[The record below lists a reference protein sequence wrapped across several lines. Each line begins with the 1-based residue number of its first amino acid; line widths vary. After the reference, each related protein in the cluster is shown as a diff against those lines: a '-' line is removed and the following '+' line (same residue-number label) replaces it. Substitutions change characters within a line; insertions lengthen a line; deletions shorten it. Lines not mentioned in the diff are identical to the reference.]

1 MPNLTTKLSLIEDMS
16 EKMAAIADSG
26 HSALDSLEAIGT
38 TADSSTRT
46 AAAAADGVATA
57 LNSVTSGANEA
68 ASATDSWTSAVGNY
82 DKSALE
88 AVYSTEELVE
98 MGLKSA
104 DALSEQNAMF
114 ALCEQS
120 ADQLTQSLEATTE
133 IEAQLAQAQE
143 EATQTA
149 QALADADGVSSV
161 AKEEYSR
168 AVEEAVQAM
177 EELQRAQEEANSAM
191 ENYDSVLSS
200 GTTDLDE
207 LEAAAERAGH
217 AAESL
222 AEANGRA
229 STAADELSKATGT
242 AGEELEN
249 AGTKGMDAV
258 NDIES
263 ALAAAG
269 ITVMLKEMAES
280 AYELAD
286 AFSEAEKTV
295 VLATGATDEVLSDLE
310 GSMMSVYSTAKSAD
324 LSSTAGAVGEINTR
338 LGLTGDKLEEVT
350 GQFLDYAN
358 VTGQNVVPAVGNVTK
373 LMNQWGVELDGL
385 PDLLD
390 KLTYAGQIS
399 GINVGNLTDQL
410 TINKGVLDS
419 LGFSLEDSIGLF
431 AQLELQGVSV
441 QTAMTGFRTA
451 LNGFADSGLDA
462 DEALK
467 DVINDIV
474 TAGSESEAT
483 AIAVDNFGSRAGA
496 ALASSLRSGA
506 LSIEDLTSAL
516 DGAEGALETTAE
528 ASQTMSEKWQQAGNN
543 MKTAFTNALQPTID
557 KASSTLAGITNGVAT
572 FLKDHPTVV
581 KAITAIATA
590 VGVFTAAIV
599 AYTVATKAATIA
611 QAALTAVMDTNPFF
625 LVASAIAAVTVALV
639 GFAAAMIDT
648 AEQEENLSYSSRAQ
662 KEELED
668 LQSKYDEACDKF
680 GEASYQA
687 QELQWQINELS
698 SEYENNKQTLEEW
711 ATEFDEAMSEYDE
724 FSTQR
729 QNNIETT
736 QLEGDKILNLA
747 TRLQTLADK
756 TDLSAAE
763 QQEMLAI
770 MKELNNEVPG
780 LALSYDNLSNGIQ
793 GSTEAIIALAEAE
806 VARRKYDTYNDEL
819 IASIEKRT
827 ELQNTLTKAQDEYN
841 ATLEAQ
847 EAAQKKVDDL
857 LNSDKYK
864 QYQEALSNVS
874 GDTSGRQLA
883 SQWQSFAQEINSAND
898 ELDTANSELE
908 IAAGRV
914 DEATAAINDNEE
926 AIANISG
933 EMADLSNSSQNA
945 FADAQNVSEAIDAM
959 AQSVTELAA
968 EYQEAYNAAYESF
981 SGQFGLFDE
990 AKANMDSTVANAQ
1003 AALDS
1008 QLAYW
1013 DNYLANVNVLKE
1025 TSASDLN
1032 ITQENYDALMA
1043 YVQDGSAEAAGLAQ
1057 SMVDA
1062 INSGDEEAVATL
1074 ANTLGEVE
1082 SKKEQA
1088 ASAVAEW
1095 QIDFNGKM
1103 DEIVQK
1109 AEQSVKD
1116 MNLSRE
1122 AAAAASNT
1130 INAYADAI
1138 LAQGGKA
1145 IANAQS
1151 IANQVKSALSSAN
1164 VSIPGVSGYA
1174 SGTDYATPGP
1184 HLVGENGPEIIEFRG
1199 GEKVYTNEETERIM
1213 ARSAAVQYFSRPE
1226 GATAVQSNS
1235 GGGDAKGGGDTKT
1248 IRLEINGAGA
1258 IEVNSDVDEETVV
1271 AIMQQNLKPVL
1282 TSIVRQEIYEEGDN
1296 SYDY

>member
-120 ADQLTQSLEATTE
+120 AEQLTQSLEATTE

-168 AVEEAVQAM
+168 AVEEAAQAM

-295 VLATGATDEVLSDLE
+295 VLATGATDEALSDLE

-506 LSIEDLTSAL
+506 LSIEDLTSTL
-516 DGAEGALETTAE
+516 DGAEGALETTAT

-543 MKTAFTNALQPTID
+543 MNTAITKSVQPAIN
-557 KASSTLAGITNGVAT
+557 KVSSGLASLTNGVAT
-572 FLKDHPTVV
+572 FLNNHPIFTKILTASVV
-581 KAITAIATA
+581 ALGAVA
-590 VGVFTAAIV
+590 VGVTGVTFATQVAIPAIV
-599 AYTVATKAATIA
+599 SFGTAL
-611 QAALTAVMDTNPFF
+611 QASMGPLGWITLGITALTAGISAFALMCDNAAERGNQLTLSSQEQADEISRLEAEYSKLCDTEGETSDKALDLREKINDLTAEFEQNSITYGEMMSNQDDITSKINQLFENDKTKEIELEAASAQRLVTKLFNLAEQSDITAGSQEEMQAIISKLNGEFEGLNLTYDDVINKTELTRESLTKYLESLYNQENRENAQKQWTETYDLLQKQTEQYEKMQEEAVKASEKYEEAGTSNPFAYNEYQDF
-625 LVASAIAAVTVALV
+625 WNKQIEYTNEAGETISGTFREA
-639 GFAAAMIDT
+639 
-648 AEQEENLSYSSRAQ
+648 
-662 KEELED
+662 
-668 LQSKYDEACDKF
+668 YDEA
-680 GEASYQA
+680 G
-687 QELQWQINELS
+687 
-698 SEYENNKQTLEEW
+698 
-711 ATEFDEAMSEYDE
+711 
-724 FSTQR
+724 
-729 QNNIETT
+729 NNI
-736 QLEGDKILNLA
+736 
-747 TRLQTLADK
+747 
-756 TDLSAAE
+756 
-763 QQEMLAI
+763 
-770 MKELNNEVPG
+770 
-780 LALSYDNLSNGIQ
+780 
-793 GSTEAIIALAEAE
+793 
-806 VARRKYDTYNDEL
+806 
-819 IASIEKRT
+819 
-827 ELQNTLTKAQDEYN
+827 
-841 ATLEAQ
+841 
-847 EAAQKKVDDL
+847 DL
-857 LNSDKYK
+857 LNEKLKEYEDVLLETSD
-864 QYQEALSNVS
+864 
-874 GDTSGRQLA
+874 
-883 SQWQSFAQEINSAND
+883 AND
-898 ELDTANSELE
+898 NFESIEDVIDSMSESV
-908 IAAGRV
+908 AALK
-914 DEATAAINDNEE
+914 EE
-926 AIANISG
+926 YN
-933 EMADLSNSSQNA
+933 
-945 FADAQNVSEAIDAM
+945 
-959 AQSVTELAA
+959 
-968 EYQEAYNAAYESF
+968 EAYNAALESF
-981 SGQFGLFDE
+981 NGQFGLFDE

-1088 ASAVAEW
+1088 ASVVAEW

-1103 DEIVQK
+1103 DEIVNK
-1109 AEQSVKD
+1109 ANETVTKD
-1116 MNLSRE
+1116 LNLSGE
-1122 AAAAASNT
+1122 AATSASAT

-1164 VSIPGVSGYA
+1164 VSVGSVTGYA

-1213 ARSAAVQYFSRPE
+1213 ARSAAVQYFSQPE
-1226 GATAVQSNS
+1226 GATAVQSNG
-1235 GGGDAKGGGDTKT
+1235 GGGDAKAGGDTKT